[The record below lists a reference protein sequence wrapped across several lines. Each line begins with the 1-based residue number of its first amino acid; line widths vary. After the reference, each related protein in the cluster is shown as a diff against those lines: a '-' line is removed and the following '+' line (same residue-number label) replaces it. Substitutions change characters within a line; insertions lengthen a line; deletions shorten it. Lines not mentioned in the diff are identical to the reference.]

1 MVMPANGQAWPPLN
15 QNNIQ
20 NEYRSHDAWYTG
32 DEDQLTRIY
41 SLQQASQRLGLFGQ
55 VKRFFWGEPT
65 PANSMQRPVKTRIP
79 LPAEIARMSAA
90 QLFAEM
96 PTFSY
101 PANNDTDSRND
112 DDKLD
117 TTITTLLD
125 DSAHA
130 ELLQAAELASVFGGA
145 YLRVTWDTSVDSK
158 PFITATSPDN
168 AIPTFG
174 LGGHLQTVLFWTQL
188 PRLEGVK
195 RNYTLLED
203 YTPGHIE
210 YAVYESSNET
220 SIGKRIPLDV
230 HPVTAGL
237 QVDEHSQI
245 STGSD
250 LLTAVY
256 IPNLM
261 PNRRLRT
268 DPAAQHMG
276 RSDFEGAEP
285 IFDMLDEAYTSWM
298 RDIRLG
304 KARVFASRTLLQQG
318 KPGQGST
325 FNTDQEIFTPLEHAP
340 GSKLNDSSQLET
352 FQPNIRWEEHQQT
365 CQDLIQRA
373 YSACGYSPSTFG
385 QSGDVAMTA
394 TEVQARERLTM
405 LTRGS
410 KILYWRPQ
418 LANLCAALID
428 VNHFVF
434 NGPDR
439 GDMIPDVEFPPAATD
454 SPNTVAQTL
463 NLLND
468 AESTSVATRVRMLH
482 PDWNMGEINTEVEQ
496 IKSDLSMLPISS
508 DTNLYAAVANNG
520 STTGGVQTNQKG
532 SYVDDKVGADDDS
545 QQQSTGAAESER

>member
-1 MVMPANGQAWPPLN
+1 MPDNGQAWPPLS

-20 NEYRSHDAWYTG
+20 SDYRQHDAWYTG
-32 DEDQLTRIY
+32 DEDQLTSIY
-41 SLQQASQRLGLFGQ
+41 SLQQAPQRLGLFGQ

-65 PANSMQRPVKTRIP
+65 PANSMQRPVKSHIP

-96 PTFSY
+96 PTFSN
-101 PANNDTDSRND
+101 PASKDADSTND

-117 TTITTLLD
+117 TTITRLLD

-145 YLRVTWDTSVDSK
+145 YLRVTWDTTVDSK
-158 PFITATSPDN
+158 PFIAASSPDN

-174 LGGHLQTVLFWTQL
+174 LGGHLQSVIFWTRL

-195 RNYTLLED
+195 RNYTLLEE

-210 YAVYESSNET
+210 YALYESPNET
-220 SIGKRIPLDV
+220 SLGRRMPLEV
-230 HPVTAGL
+230 HPVTADL
-237 QVDEHSQI
+237 QVDENSQI

-261 PNRRLRT
+261 PNRRLRN

-276 RSDFEGAEP
+276 RSDYEGAES

-304 KARVFASRTLLQQG
+304 KARVFVSRTLLQQG
-318 KPGQGST
+318 KPGQGAT
-325 FNTDQEIFTPLEHAP
+325 FNADQEIFTPLEHAP

-428 VNHFVF
+428 VNHAVF

-482 PDWNMGEINTEVEQ
+482 PDWDTSEINTEVEQ

-532 SYVDDKVGADDDS
+532 SYVDDTVGADDGE
-545 QQQSTGAAESER
+545 QSAGAAESER